1 MYALIYS
8 PGAQKDIAGLPR
20 DVAVRIHT
28 SLKNIK
34 ADPYSHVRKLEGSF
48 AVPLYS
54 YRVGRYRCI
63 LTIEENKCVIFV
75 IEIGHRKN
83 IYRKY

>member
-8 PGAQKDIAGLPR
+8 PEAQKDVAGLPR

-34 ADPYSHVRKLEGSF
+34 ADPYNHVKRLEGSF
-48 AVPLYS
+48 VVPLYS
-54 YRVGRYRCI
+54 YRVGQYRCI
-63 LTIEENKCVIFV
+63 LTIEENKLVIFV
-75 IEIGHRKN
+75 VEIGHKN
-83 IYRKY
+83 ISRKY

>member
-8 PGAQKDIAGLPR
+8 PGAQKDVAGLPR

-34 ADPYSHVRKLEGSF
+34 ADPYGHVKKLEGSF
-48 AVPLYS
+48 AVPLYLYRLDQ
-54 YRVGRYRCI
+54 YRVS
-63 LTIEENKCVIFV
+63 
-75 IEIGHRKN
+75 
-83 IYRKY
+83 